1 MLHCNM
7 TPFGK
12 ISLARFNPERLLK
25 PESLFVAGA
34 GTELGETMLG
44 QIAKGGF
51 KGQIFTGSPED
62 LPAAIDLAII
72 ACPPAQVAGVLA
84 GLTGRVAGGAV
95 VLCQAPDLREV
106 ALAAKLRVI
115 GPHSFGIAAPGIG
128 LNALRA
134 HVVPVPGRV
143 ALIGQSPALART
155 ILDWAEPNGIGFSHV
170 IGIGGNA
177 DIGFA
182 RVLDYLSHDPGTGA
196 VLLEID
202 RLRDPRL
209 FLSAARAAARMRPI
223 VALAPGARLRDASGT
238 VLAGYAAALSRAGV
252 LLVETINDFLAAAET
267 LTRATV
273 IHARPIRGETLAII
287 SNSLSAGRLAADAA
301 LREHVVLATLSDETR
316 QVIAMS
322 MGCMPPACGP
332 ISLRDATPT
341 KLADLAALV
350 SGAPEVS
357 GILVVHAP
365 SGEADETTMAAL
377 IACADSIKMP
387 LLVAS
392 MGEAS
397 GAANRHRLAA
407 AGLAVFETPD
417 MAVSGFSFLVQNQRN
432 RAAARELPSSAVLS
446 IAPDRQAVRQR
457 IANARAADEEG
468 LALGDSLALL
478 AAYGID
484 IVPSRLVATADAAA
498 QAAEE
503 IGFPAVLKLARRR
516 SDQDRPAGAIALDL
530 PDAESVRAAMLVI
543 TARLRRRGDW
553 PPAAEFLVQQQ
564 IGRSRELR
572 IRVAEDP
579 VLGPIIGFGPGGG
592 DQSDVSA
599 LAVDLPPL
607 NLTLARSLIARSSMA
622 ARLGAIRGFNAAD
635 FDEIAGCLVRVS
647 QLIIDFPDIAAIDL
661 DPIFA
666 DEHGIKVG
674 GARIRLR
681 PAGSERPSLVI
692 TPYPADMITTF
703 TAKGRTFT
711 LRPIRPEDAQA
722 HGALFSRVSPED
734 IRYRFF
740 SAMRQLSAEQ
750 TARMTQVDYM
760 REMAIIAVD
769 EQTGFTCGVA
779 RLVRGDTDGTEG
791 EFAVLVDPGAK
802 GLGLATTLMRAL
814 IAWGDRQGVSEIIG
828 QILADNHPMIAF
840 ARSLGF
846 AIRHPPGEDD
856 IVEARLAL

>member
-1 MLHCNM
+1 
-7 TPFGK
+7 
-12 ISLARFNPERLLK
+12 
-25 PESLFVAGA
+25 
-34 GTELGETMLG
+34 
-44 QIAKGGF
+44 
-51 KGQIFTGSPED
+51 
-62 LPAAIDLAII
+62 
-72 ACPPAQVAGVLA
+72 
-84 GLTGRVAGGAV
+84 
-95 VLCQAPDLREV
+95 
-106 ALAAKLRVI
+106 
-115 GPHSFGIAAPGIG
+115 
-128 LNALRA
+128 
-134 HVVPVPGRV
+134 
-143 ALIGQSPALART
+143 
-155 ILDWAEPNGIGFSHV
+155 
-170 IGIGGNA
+170 
-177 DIGFA
+177 
-182 RVLDYLSHDPGTGA
+182 
-196 VLLEID
+196 
-202 RLRDPRL
+202 
-209 FLSAARAAARMRPI
+209 
-223 VALAPGARLRDASGT
+223 
-238 VLAGYAAALSRAGV
+238 
-252 LLVETINDFLAAAET
+252 
-267 LTRATV
+267 
-273 IHARPIRGETLAII
+273 
-287 SNSLSAGRLAADAA
+287 
-301 LREHVVLATLSDETR
+301 
-316 QVIAMS
+316 
-322 MGCMPPACGP
+322 
-332 ISLRDATPT
+332 
-341 KLADLAALV
+341 
-350 SGAPEVS
+350 
-357 GILVVHAP
+357 
-365 SGEADETTMAAL
+365 
-377 IACADSIKMP
+377 
-387 LLVAS
+387 
-392 MGEAS
+392 
-397 GAANRHRLAA
+397 
-407 AGLAVFETPD
+407 
-417 MAVSGFSFLVQNQRN
+417 
-432 RAAARELPSSAVLS
+432 
-446 IAPDRQAVRQR
+446 
-457 IANARAADEEG
+457 RAADEEG

-516 SDQDRPAGAIALDL
+516 SDQYRPAGAIALDL